1 VTRAVRVRA
10 FVAASAV
17 ALLGT
22 GTALAAFPADP
33 PNDPAY
39 DPAEQ
44 GGPATC
50 ATTSADNEQ
59 HYLYSFIPRCAINA
73 TDPEGAAGMSVDTA
87 WRRYT
92 TGSPDTVI
100 AYIEGG
106 INWQDEP
113 EELANKVF
121 LNRGELPRPT
131 TPKRDGALNA
141 RDYAD
146 TPDRNGNG
154 LVDPEDI
161 IVRFSDRSDDDD
173 NGYVDDISGWDFYN
187 DQNDPTTIDSKYD
200 HANGQMRQAA
210 AETNNGIGEAGVCP
224 RCMVLPIKAGAE
236 ALDRTDDLAEAWNYA
251 ADMNVDVL
259 VSVTAD
265 LGYSTFMRQTVE
277 RLWDRGVVMVEASND
292 FDSTDHQGGQFWPHV
307 LPGNGLVANAH
318 GVGTAPGA
326 AAVENPLIT
335 SFRARSGFTSW
346 GTHNIFS
353 AATQGGTTSEA
364 TPTVGGVMAL
374 VLDWGKRAAKRGLI
388 ERSLTNSEAI
398 QVVRD
403 TTSDISGPTN
413 WPSRPGFDLQF
424 GYGRP
429 NVAKAMAAISRG
441 DVPPVAW
448 FDSPRWYSL
457 YDPMRT
463 RSVPIAGHVDAP
475 RTRGAFRWKLE
486 FAPGAEPDEDAFETV
501 SAGRSREAL
510 DGRLGELDLSRVP
523 KSFWSA
529 AFTLSKRKE
538 LETSE
543 KYTVTLRIR
552 VRDAKGRMGEER
564 RTIAVHHD
572 PALRKGFPKRIG
584 PSGEAQPQLAD
595 LQGKGR
601 LAMVFG
607 DADGYVHAIDG
618 RSGRELEGWPVHS
631 LPTKVERGHRGVD
644 PGYEPFINNVAVGP
658 LSPRGRLSVV
668 ATSST
673 GRVYVWN
680 RFGHLRRGWPR
691 TLAKG
696 VRKPEVPRP
705 RLPFTRLPIRGAS
718 APPVLADLNQNGRL
732 DIVQVGWDGR
742 VHAFRENGGEL
753 EGYPFKVE
761 LPAGNQP
768 AGGRIRVDDQKLD
781 TPPAIA
787 DLDGDGSPEI
797 VLRSQ
802 YTDALGSGLQPLPV
816 SHLHAYHADGSVVDG
831 WPINV
836 QGLVSFVGSAQE
848 FITEGAAAPVAADI
862 DGDGDD
868 EVAFAPALFSPT
880 SIFDGNGQ
888 QIRTL
893 APVSGPTL
901 SLLAGNQQQL
911 LDALQGNL
919 PADTPVNFTTS
930 GAFGRIGSSE
940 RVGYTEPGS
949 GAASVAGALLLTGS
963 GQPINSYVRAFD
975 AGTGA
980 LLPGF
985 PAKLQGLDFLG
996 APAIAD
1002 VTGDGNA
1009 EVINGADS
1017 SAIGAYGEG
1026 GAQVGGFPHFQSGW
1040 MLWGPSIGDLT
1051 SSGRNDVVATT
1062 REGYLFAWR
1071 TKGRAGAGN
1080 DEWWAYRHDERNTA
1094 TFGTD
1099 TRPPGAVRKPRVK
1112 RRDGRIRLSFRVPG
1126 DDWYA
1131 GRATVLGVRYIDI
1144 EGRRIP
1150 TTKRK
1155 RRVKVDVAG
1164 GERMSLTLLPRTK
1177 RVVIR
1182 VRDEAR
1188 NGSPRFAFRMR
1199 GVVPT
1204 REALSREAS
1213 GTSTGAARQA
1223 QPGRAQKE
1231 RLVVPQE

>member
-1 VTRAVRVRA
+1 MTRAIRVHA

-59 HYLYSFIPRCAINA
+59 HYLYSFIPQCAVNA

-87 WRRYT
+87 WKRYT

-106 INWQDEP
+106 INWQRQP

-141 RDYAD
+141 RDYSD

-161 IVRFSDRSDDDD
+161 IVRFSDGSDDDG

-200 HANGQMRQAA
+200 HPNDQMHQAA
-210 AETNNGIGEAGVCP
+210 AETDNGIGGAGVCP
-224 RCMVLPIKAGAE
+224 RCMLLPIKAGAE
-236 ALDRTDDLAEAWNYA
+236 AIDRTDDLAQAWNYA
-251 ADMNVDVL
+251 TDMNVDVL
-259 VSVTAD
+259 VSVTAN

-277 RLWDRGVVMVEASND
+277 RAWDKGVVMVEASND

-307 LPGNGLVANAH
+307 LPGNGLVANTH
-318 GVGTAPGA
+318 GLSIVPGSAPA
-326 AAVENPLIT
+326 ENALLT
-335 SFRARSGFTSW
+335 TYRARSGFTSW
-346 GTHNIFS
+346 GTHNMFS

-388 ERSLTNSEAI
+388 KRPLTNSEAI
-398 QVVRD
+398 QVVRA
-403 TTSDISGPTN
+403 TASDISGPTN

-429 NVAKAMAAISRG
+429 NVTKAMAAISRG

-463 RSVPIAGHVDAP
+463 RAVPIAGHIDAP
-475 RTRGAFRWKLE
+475 RAKGAFRWKLE
-486 FAPGAEPDEDAFETV
+486 FAPGAEPDEDAFKTV

-510 DGRLGELDLSRVP
+510 DGRLGKLDLSRVP
-523 KSFWSA
+523 KSFWND
-529 AFTLSKRKE
+529 AFTLSKTKV

-552 VRDAKGRMGEER
+552 VRDARGRMGEER

-572 PALRKGFPKRIG
+572 PHWRRHFPKRIG
-584 PSGEAQPQLAD
+584 PGGEAQPQLAD
-595 LQGKGR
+595 LQGNGR
-601 LAMVFG
+601 LAMIFG
-607 DADGYVHAIDG
+607 DSDGQVHAIDPKD
-618 RSGRELEGWPVHS
+618 GRELKGWPVSS
-631 LPTKVERGHRGVD
+631 LPTKVEREHRGVD
-644 PGYEPFINNVAVGP
+644 PGHEPFFNSVAVGP

-668 ATSST
+668 GTTMT

-680 RFGHLRRGWPR
+680 RFGRLRKGWPQ
-691 TLAKG
+691 TLNTG
-696 VRKPEVPRP
+696 VEETPVPRP

-718 APPVLADLNQNGRL
+718 ALPVLADLNENGRL

-742 VHAFRENGGEL
+742 VHAFREGGREL

-761 LPAGNQP
+761 LPDGYQAS
-768 AGGRIRVDDQKLD
+768 GGRITIDDQKLD

-802 YTDALGSGLQPLPV
+802 YTDVLGTDLQPAPV
-816 SHLHAYHADGSVVDG
+816 SHLHAYHADGSTVEG

-836 QGLVSFVGSAQE
+836 QGLFSLAASAQE
-848 FITEGAAAPVAADI
+848 FVTEGVAAPVAADV
-862 DGDGDD
+862 DGDGND
-868 EVAFAPALFSPT
+868 EIAFAPALFSPT
-880 SIFDGNGQ
+880 SLFDGDGS
-888 QIRTL
+888 QIRTF
-893 APVSGPTL
+893 APVSAGAGD
-901 SLLAGNQQQL
+901 LLAGDQQAQ
-911 LDALQGNL
+911 LDALNGQL
-919 PADTPVNFTTS
+919 PEDTPVNFTTS
-930 GAFGRIGSSE
+930 GAFGRVGSGE
-940 RVGYTEPGS
+940 RVDYTEPGS
-949 GAASVAGALLLTGS
+949 GATSIVASLFLSGS
-963 GQPINSYVRAFD
+963 GLAVQNFVRAFD
-975 AGTGA
+975 AGSGA
-980 LLPGF
+980 LVDGF
-985 PAKLQGLDFLG
+985 PAKLQGLNFLG
-996 APAIAD
+996 TPAIAD
-1002 VTGDGNA
+1002 VTGDRDA
-1009 EVINGADS
+1009 EIINTADS

-1026 GAQVGGFPHFQSGW
+1026 GEQMGGFPHFQSGW
-1040 MLWGPSIGDLT
+1040 MLWGPSVGDVV
-1051 SSGRNDVVATT
+1051 SSGRNDVVGMT
-1062 REGYLFAWR
+1062 REGYLFDWK
-1071 TKGRAGAGN
+1071 TPGRAGTGN

-1131 GRATVLGVRYIDI
+1131 GRATVLGVRYIDV

-1164 GERMSLTLLPRTK
+1164 GKRMSLDLLPRTK

-1199 GVVPT
+1199 DVVPT
-1204 REALSREAS
+1204 R
-1213 GTSTGAARQA
+1213 
-1223 QPGRAQKE
+1223 E